1 MMPPDASGSPL
12 SKKVL
17 WVGYIM
23 AAVPILLL
31 LMSGVMKVMN
41 PPFVAEGFVHLGYNE
56 RLTLAIGIIELLC
69 VVLYVVPRTAV
80 LGAILLTGY
89 LGGATASH
97 VRIGEPFH
105 MAVLLGVV
113 IWGSLY
119 LRDGRLRALIPLR
132 N

>member
-1 MMPPDASGSPL
+1 MMPTESSSMFL
-12 SKKVL
+12 SKNML
-17 WVGYIM
+17 WASYIL

-31 LMSGVMKVMN
+31 LMSGVMKAVK
-41 PPFVAEGFVHLGYNE
+41 PPFVAEGFVHLGYPE
-56 RLTLAIGIIELLC
+56 SLALWIGIVELLC
-69 VVLYVVPRTAV
+69 VALYLIPQTAV

-105 MAVLLGVV
+105 MAILLGIM

-119 LRDGRLRALIPLR
+119 LRDERIRAWIPLR
-132 N
+132 S